1 MQRFINYRFKF
12 AIYGDYSRCT
22 SRPLKDFIRE
32 SNEGRDFSFVAPG
45 RRPCGIW
52 PTRRSGNQGGTSMEI
67 RILAPGDALWSRA
80 SDYAAACPWPGGAE
94 LAKRMRAN
102 AFADR
107 ERVFLAL
114 DGESPAGFCALVSG
128 DCPGGAPESPF
139 IAGLFVDRAHR
150 GRRLSKDLIDA
161 AEDFARNAGFSQ
173 VCLASDLVG
182 IFEKYGFS
190 SAGETKSGET
200 LFVHALPAPENA
212 KAVSPIRSMLP
223 LMAGL
228 LALIGA
234 WMVVG
239 RSIYPG

>member
-1 MQRFINYRFKF
+1 
-12 AIYGDYSRCT
+12 
-22 SRPLKDFIRE
+22 
-32 SNEGRDFSFVAPG
+32 
-45 RRPCGIW
+45 
-52 PTRRSGNQGGTSMEI
+52 MEI

-102 AFADR
+102 GFADW

-114 DGESPAGFCALVSG
+114 DGENPAGFCALVSG

-190 SAGETKSGET
+190 SAGETKNGET

-212 KAVSPIRSMLP
+212 KAVSPLRSMLP

-239 RSIYPG
+239 RWSFPG